1 MTDEQKAKLKEN
13 KGMVALVGIVCLVF
27 LISLFTFQV
36 RATEYGY
43 VLRFGNPVRVAQPGL
58 GFKMPSPIETVW
70 RADRRIHCF
79 EGAIGEL
86 EETFTKDGKN
96 IIVTAYVCWRI
107 ADDPGHIKK
116 YLQRFQGADDA
127 FHHEDEHG
135 EEYAAAAATPGSTE
149 RPGYSAA
156 EKRLTDLLRSTR
168 SSVVSQYNFND
179 LINIDPGAVKL
190 DTVEAD
196 MLAAISSSALEQ
208 FGIEVTRVGF
218 THIGLPAKVSE
229 AVFARMKAERGSKQK
244 DILSRGEAEAREI
257 RAKAESEKR
266 TIIAKAEANAK
277 RSRGQADQE
286 AAKHYDTF
294 AEEPELAEFLVEIE
308 ALKQMSEGATLFFNP
323 DTPPFTAL
331 KKLQQ
336 LKQEQKA
343 TK

>member
-36 RATEYGY
+36 RATDYGY
-43 VLRFGNPVRVAQPGL
+43 VLRFGNPVRVAEPGL
-58 GFKMPSPIETVW
+58 GFKLPSPIETVW
-70 RADRRIHCF
+70 RVDRRIHCF

-107 ADDPGHIKK
+107 DNDPAQIKK

-127 FHHEDEHG
+127 FHDEDAHAGEYETSTPQG
-135 EEYAAAAATPGSTE
+135 EERQTFT
-149 RPGYSAA
+149 AA
-156 EKRLTDLLRSTR
+156 EKRITDLLRSTR
-168 SSVVSQYNFND
+168 SSVISQYKFED
-179 LINIDPGAVKL
+179 LINIDPSAVKL
-190 DTVEAD
+190 DQVESD
-196 MLAAISSSALEQ
+196 MLAAIGAAAAEQ
-208 FGIEVTRVGF
+208 FGIEITRVGF

-229 AVFARMKAERGSKQK
+229 AVFDRMKAERGSKREE
-244 DILSRGEAEAREI
+244 ILARGEAKAREI
-257 RAKAESEKR
+257 RATAESKKR
-266 TIIAKAEANAK
+266 TIVAQAQAEAK
-277 RSRGQADQE
+277 RIRGEADQE

-294 AEEPELAEFLVEIE
+294 AQEPELAEFLVEIE

-331 KKLQQ
+331 KKLQK
-336 LKQEQKA
+336 LQEAQDK
-343 TK
+343 

>member
-1 MTDEQKAKLKEN
+1 MTNEQKAKLKEN

-36 RATEYGY
+36 GATEYGY

-70 RADRRIHCF
+70 RTDRRIHCF

-96 IIVTAYVCWRI
+96 IIVTAYICWRV
-107 ADDPGHIKK
+107 DKNPEQLKK

-127 FHHEDEHG
+127 FHDEDEHHD
-135 EEYAAAAATPGSTE
+135 EYAAASPNSAE
-149 RPGYSAA
+149 RPSYSAA

-168 SSVVSQYNFND
+168 SSVVSQYNFDD
-179 LINIDPGAVKL
+179 LVNIDPDAVKL
-190 DTVEAD
+190 DKVESD
-196 MLAAISSSALEQ
+196 MLTAISSSALEQ

-244 DILSRGEAEAREI
+244 EILSRGEAKAREI
-257 RAKAESEKR
+257 RAKAESAKR
-266 TIIAKAEANAK
+266 TIIAKAKANAK
-277 RSRGQADQE
+277 RTRGAADQE

-294 AEEPELAEFLVEIE
+294 AQEPELAEFLVEIE
-308 ALKQMSEGATLFFNP
+308 ALKQMSDGATLFFNP

-336 LKQEQKA
+336 LKQETQPGN
-343 TK
+343 